1 MSPIDVAAAALDGR
15 EPDGLA
21 VVGAGRSLGRA
32 ELGAAV
38 GVQAEEL
45 GAGGVA
51 EGTVH
56 PVVLEAD
63 LDGVLTLLALW
74 RLGAVPA
81 PLNARLTEREREAA
95 VARLDRAPD
104 GAQAVLWTSGTSGS
118 PRGVALGR
126 DGLEAHVRAVSQ
138 RLGLNGSEVWLA
150 SLSPAH
156 VGGLALVA
164 RALLTGA
171 ALVAHGPID
180 THGLVRLLR
189 RRDTDAHRPPV
200 THLSL
205 VPTQLDRLLAAWGA
219 DPAPPA
225 LRCILI
231 GGAHAPGDLVHRAV
245 EAGWPVSLTYGMT
258 EMWSQVATAPPQ
270 LTRSRPGT
278 VGAPLP
284 DVEVTFAADGELLV
298 RGPTR
303 ALGYVGADDAPA
315 LADEDGWY
323 RTGDLGSLDD
333 EGLLW
338 ITGRRSERII
348 SGGVNVDPA
357 EVEDVLRAHPAVRD
371 AAVVG
376 LPSREWGETV
386 AAALV
391 PVWDSFD
398 LADVEDFVRARLS
411 GPKRP
416 KIWKVEASLPR
427 NANGKVDRAA
437 VARLFDVG

>member
-1 MSPIDVAAAALDGR
+1 MSPLDVAAAALEGR
-15 EPDGLA
+15 DPDGLA
-21 VVGAGRSLGRA
+21 VSGGGASLGRA
-32 ELGAAV
+32 ELDRAV
-38 GVQAEEL
+38 TARAEAL
-45 GAGGVA
+45 RAGGVA
-51 EGTVH
+51 EASLH

-81 PLNARLTEREREAA
+81 PLNARLTERERAAA
-95 VARLDRAPD
+95 VSRLDRAPG

-126 DGLEAHVRAVSQ
+126 AGLEAHVRAVSE
-138 RLGLNGSEVWLA
+138 RLELDGSEVWLA

-164 RALLTGA
+164 RAVLTGA

-189 RRDTDAHRPPV
+189 RRDTDAHRPSV

-225 LRCILI
+225 LRCVLI

-245 EAGWPVSLTYGMT
+245 DAGWPVSLTYGMT
-258 EMWSQVATAPPQ
+258 EMWSQVATAPPA

-284 DVEVTFAADGELLV
+284 GVEVEFSDDGELLV

-303 ALGYVGADDAPA
+303 ALGYVGSDGAPA
-315 LADEDGWY
+315 LVDEDGWY
-323 RTGDLGSLDD
+323 HTGDLGSLDD

-357 EVEDVLRAHPAVRD
+357 EVEDLLRAHPAVRD

-398 LADVEDFVRARLS
+398 LAEVEDFVRARVG

-416 KIWKVEASLPR
+416 KMWKVADSLPR

-437 VARLFDVG
+437 VARLFDGG

>member
-1 MSPIDVAAAALDGR
+1 MRPLDVAAAALEGR
-15 EPDGLA
+15 ELDRLA
-21 VVGAGRSLGRA
+21 VVGAGSSLGRA
-32 ELGAAV
+32 ELDAAV
-38 GVQAEEL
+38 TARAEEL
-45 GAGGVA
+45 RVQGVA
-51 EGTVH
+51 EGSLH
-56 PVVLEAD
+56 PVVLDAD

-74 RLGAVPA
+74 RLGTVPA
-81 PLNARLTEREREAA
+81 PLNARSTEREREAA

-126 DGLEAHVRAVSQ
+126 AGLEAHVRAATE
-138 RLGLNGSEVWLA
+138 RLELDGSEVWLA

-189 RRDTDAHRPPV
+189 RRDIDAHRPAV

-205 VPTQLDRLLAAWGA
+205 VPTQLDRLLGAWGA
-219 DPAPPA
+219 DPAPSA
-225 LRCILI
+225 LRCVLI

-245 EAGWPVSLTYGMT
+245 DAGWPVSLTYGMT
-258 EMWSQVATAPPQ
+258 EMWSQVATAPPA

-284 DVEVTFAADGELLV
+284 GVEVAFSVDGELLV

-303 ALGYVGADDAPA
+303 ALGYVGSDDAP
-315 LADEDGWY
+315 LADADGWY

-398 LADVEDFVRARLS
+398 LTEVEDYVRARLS

-416 KIWKVEASLPR
+416 KMWKVEANLPR

-437 VARLFDVG
+437 VADLFNMG

>member
-1 MSPIDVAAAALDGR
+1 MTVLDVAAAAEKGR
-15 EPDGLA
+15 DAEDLA
-21 VVGAGRSLGRA
+21 VVSADGSLRRGELATAVTARAEALRGEGARAGRL
-32 ELGAAV
+32 
-38 GVQAEEL
+38 
-45 GAGGVA
+45 
-51 EGTVH
+51 H
-56 PVVLEAD
+56 PAVLEAD

-81 PLNARLTEREREAA
+81 PLNARLTDDERQAA
-95 VARLDRAPD
+95 VVRLDAAPD
-104 GAQAVLWTSGTSGS
+104 DAQAVLWTSGTSGS

-126 DGLEAHVRAVSQ
+126 AGLEAHVHAVAR
-138 RLGLNGSEVWLA
+138 RLELDGSEVWLA

-171 ALVAHGPID
+171 TLVAHGPID
-180 THGLVRLLR
+180 THGMVRVLR
-189 RRDTDAHRPPV
+189 RRDTDPERPPV

-219 DPAPPA
+219 DPVPPA
-225 LRCILI
+225 LRCVLI
-231 GGAHAPGDLVHRAV
+231 GGAHAPADLVRRAV
-245 EAGWPVSLTYGMT
+245 DGGWPVALTYGMT
-258 EMWSQVATAPPQ
+258 EMWSQVATAPPD
-270 LTRSRPGT
+270 LVRSRPGT
-278 VGAPLP
+278 VGAPL
-284 DVEVTFAADGELLV
+284 DGMYVAFTDEGELLV

-303 ALGYVGADDAPA
+303 ALGYVGSDDDVD
-315 LADEDGWY
+315 LVDDDGWY
-323 RTGDLGSLDD
+323 RTGDLGVLDD

-338 ITGRRSERII
+338 ITGRTSERII

-357 EVEDVLRAHPAVRD
+357 EVEDVLRGHPAVRD

-386 AAALV
+386 AAAVV

-398 LADVEDFVRARLS
+398 LAEVEAFVRARLG

-416 KIWKVEASLPR
+416 KIWKVEAALPR
-427 NANGKVDRAA
+427 NANGKVDRRA
-437 VARLFDVG
+437 VARLFDTD

>member
-1 MSPIDVAAAALDGR
+1 MSPLDVAAAAR
-15 EPDGLA
+15 ERRDPDGLA
-21 VVGAGRSLGRA
+21 VVGAGGSLGRA
-32 ELGAAV
+32 ELDAAV
-38 GVQAEEL
+38 TARAEEL
-45 GAGGVA
+45 RAGGVA
-51 EGTVH
+51 EGSLH
-56 PVVLEAD
+56 PVVLDAD

-95 VARLDRAPD
+95 ASRLDRAPD

-126 DGLEAHVRAVSQ
+126 AGLEAHVRAVTE
-138 RLGLNGSEVWLA
+138 RLELDGSEVWLA

-164 RALLTGA
+164 RAMLTGA

-189 RRDTDAHRPPV
+189 RRDTDAHRPSV

-225 LRCILI
+225 LRCVLI

-258 EMWSQVATAPPQ
+258 EMWSQVATAPPA

-284 DVEVTFAADGELLV
+284 GVDVAFSDDGELLV

-303 ALGYVGADDAPA
+303 ALGYVGSDDAP
-315 LADEDGWY
+315 LADGDGWY

-376 LPSREWGETV
+376 VPSREWGETV

-398 LADVEDFVRARLS
+398 LTEVEDFVRARLG

-416 KIWKVEASLPR
+416 KMWKMEGSLPR

-437 VARLFDVG
+437 VALLFDRG

>member
-1 MSPIDVAAAALDGR
+1 MSPLDVAARMLGEGDPA
-15 EPDGLA
+15 GLA

-32 ELGAAV
+32 ELDAAV
-38 GVQAEEL
+38 TARAEEL
-45 GAGGVA
+45 RARGAAA
-51 EGTVH
+51 ETLH
-56 PVVLEAD
+56 PVVLDAD

-74 RLGAVPA
+74 RLGTVPA

-104 GAQAVLWTSGTSGS
+104 GAQAVLWTSGTSGR

-126 DGLEAHVRAVSQ
+126 AGLEAHVRAVSE
-138 RLGLNGSEVWLA
+138 RLELDGSEVWLA

-189 RRDTDAHRPPV
+189 RRDTAAHRPRV

-219 DPAPPA
+219 DPAPA
-225 LRCILI
+225 GLRCVLI

-258 EMWSQVATAPPQ
+258 EMWSQVATAPPA
-270 LTRSRPGT
+270 LIRSRPGT
-278 VGAPLP
+278 VGAPLA
-284 DVEVTFAADGELLV
+284 DVEVAFAADGELLV

-303 ALGYVGADDAPA
+303 ALGYVGSDDAPA

-333 EGLLW
+333 QGLLW

-376 LPSREWGETV
+376 IPSREWGETV

-398 LADVEDFVRARLS
+398 LAEVEDFVRARLS

-416 KIWKVEASLPR
+416 KRWKMEANLPR

-437 VARLFDVG
+437 VAALFDAG